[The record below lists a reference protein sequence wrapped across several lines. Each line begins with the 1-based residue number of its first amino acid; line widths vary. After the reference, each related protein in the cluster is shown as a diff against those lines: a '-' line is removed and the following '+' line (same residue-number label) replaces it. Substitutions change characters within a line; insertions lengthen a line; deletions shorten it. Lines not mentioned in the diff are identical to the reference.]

1 MAVPAKLAPYLSQKD
16 LDAISF
22 AVSEAESRTAGEIR
36 VHIAHGLLPF
46 EKPRARA
53 IREFFRLGMD
63 KTRDRTGVLLFLVLK
78 KHRFEIVADQG
89 IHSRVA
95 DGTWEQIARSVEKSI
110 REDGLARGICQGVQQ
125 IGDVLAQHVPRQAD
139 DQDELS
145 NEVTFSESSSEKS
158 SDPDP
163 SQKS

>member
-1 MAVPAKLAPYLSQKD
+1 MAVPAKLASYLSQKD
-16 LDAISF
+16 LDAISL

-110 REDGLARGICQGVQQ
+110 CQGVQQ